1 MNKAKDPADLWRSWV
16 SKMEREIDSMSQ
28 KLMKTD
34 EFARTTH
41 TLNDI
46 RMSLREAVGGVS
58 TKNLELFNMPSK
70 EDVTGLGDRLAGIER
85 RLTMIERMLTTL
97 AEQKSG
103 EGKTARSGPPRTK
116 MPPKKAAKKAAKKAS
131 TKKKPAKDAS

>member
-1 MNKAKDPADLWRSWV
+1 MTKANDPADLWRSWV

-46 RMSLREAVGGVS
+46 RMSLRDAVGGVS
-58 TKNLELFNMPSK
+58 TKNLELFHMPSK
-70 EDVTGLGDRLAGIER
+70 EDITDLGDRLAGIER
-85 RLTMIERMLTTL
+85 RLTMIERILTTL
-97 AEQKSG
+97 ASEKSG
-103 EGKTARSGPPRTK
+103 GAAARSGPPRTK
-116 MPPKKAAKKAAKKAS
+116 VPPKKAAKKA
-131 TKKKPAKDAS
+131 TKKTAAKPKKQSKDAS